1 MKKFNL
7 SKGLI
12 VGLLT
17 FALCI
22 VAFAAVGAKAD
33 EQAAAAP
40 TKTTPVAAE
49 YDATNDTVTA
59 GSNAYVYVVKAAAGN
74 KIKSGQTATAQMA
87 NNEISIADLGIKG
100 TNKDVFLYVCD
111 KEVEVADGETVSANL
126 TIKGNANKVVGV
138 IDYTQADD
146 NQSVAVLSAYYVD
159 KKAKKNVAI
168 DSAKLYW
175 SAEQEGTYYLANK
188 AATTG
193 GRKDS
198 TNAAVSDGFRGKDL
212 ADMLEA
218 GGTIYIKQA
227 GVSSREG
234 AAQFGSKVAK
244 VKIAK
249 QAKAPKVKID
259 VAKDTI
265 ALKNGFDFAV
275 ATKNNTT
282 NEYTEYGDWYTIL
295 PVLKTATVTE
305 GIVGG
310 EDGGVYAPLDK
321 KDANAGKKVT
331 VEEVDYYS
339 YTKKAYKVLSIDTL
353 LETLGSPDGDF
364 KIAVRKSATNKKPA
378 SAVAT
383 VEIDYKK
390 EAPLVYTQDNVKGE
404 FVVSTADEFKKKG
417 LSFKDIVAYP
427 GVKNDAIATTGFDKT
442 FKIVTGD
449 GVTGADEGS
458 SFEYLVVDGKNY
470 FAADDTDD
478 AIDWTTAKWK
488 KFDPAKLKINEKLS
502 GAYST
507 VKGKKI
513 KSVLKAEATAV
524 ADANGDGVIK
534 SLNEATLK
542 NVKTLLLVRRAGD
555 KSTGKR
561 ASEAIELYVV
571 KSGNT
576 WSLYSTVS
584 NGEVAYKH
592 TVKFAKWTKVE
603 ETYAWKETAEPANIV
618 LWMQKGAEGKQY
630 IDLPTV
636 TDAILC
642 AATES
647 AGTITPGNA
656 VSTVES
662 GTNKGKYE
670 ITLTGDAAQ
679 TTWMAIKEYANIKVK
694 VFTQVD
700 DKAPVAVTA
709 KDVTVSKGKIGTGE
723 AKYFVGASC
732 VLDTEIE
739 APAAPAPSADD
750 KEVVAADTAFV
761 CEGGTYA
768 AKKVTVIPNSS
779 DEVEVTLTFKF
790 KEQAKNGD

>member
-17 FALCI
+17 FALSI
-22 VAFAAVGAKAD
+22 VAFAAVGASAD
-33 EQAAAAP
+33 EAQAPQKTAA
-40 TKTTPVAAE
+40 VAAE
-49 YDATNDTVTA
+49 YNATDDIITA
-59 GSNAYVYVVKAAAGN
+59 GSNAYVYVVKAASGN
-74 KIKSGQTATAQMA
+74 KLKEGQAATAQMA
-87 NNEISIADLGIKG
+87 NNKISISDLGIKG
-100 TNKDVFLYVCD
+100 TNKDVYLYVCD
-111 KEVEVADGETVSANL
+111 REVEVKDGETVSANL

-138 IDYTQADD
+138 IDYTQADSD
-146 NQSVAVLSAYYVD
+146 ASVSVLSAYYVD

-168 DSAKLYW
+168 ASAQLFW
-175 SAEQEGTYYLANK
+175 SPEQDGTYYLANK
-188 AATTG
+188 AETTR

-198 TNAAVSDGFRGKDL
+198 NNATVSDGFRGKDL

-227 GVSSREG
+227 GVSGTSG
-234 AAQFGSKVAK
+234 TAQFGSKVAK

-265 ALKNGFDFAV
+265 TLKNGFDFAV

-331 VEEVDYYS
+331 EEEVDYYS
-339 YTKKAYKVLSIDTL
+339 YTKTAYKVLSIDTL
-353 LETLGSPDGDF
+353 LETLDNPAGDF

-458 SFEYLVVDGKNY
+458 NFEYLVVDGKNY
-470 FAADDTDD
+470 FAADGSDD

-488 KFDPAKLKINEKLS
+488 KFDPAKLKINEKLG

-513 KSVLKAEATAV
+513 KSVLKAETATV
-524 ADANGDGVIK
+524 ADSDADG
-534 SLNEATLK
+534 ATCDEVAFK

-584 NGEVAYKH
+584 NGEVAYKR

-618 LWMQKGAEGKQY
+618 LWMQSGNDGKQY

-636 TDAILC
+636 TDAIIC
-642 AATES
+642 EATEED
-647 AGTITPGNA
+647 GTITPGNA
-656 VSTVES
+656 VQTVAD

-670 ITLTGDAAQ
+670 ISLTSNEEK
-679 TTWMAIKEYANIKVK
+679 TSWMAIKEYANIKIE
-694 VFTQVD
+694 VFTKVGD
-700 DKAPVAVTA
+700 AEPVAVTA
-709 KDVTVSKGKIGTGE
+709 KNVTVTKGKIGDGDPV
-723 AKYFVGASC
+723 YFVGSAC
-732 VLDTEIE
+732 RINIT
-739 APAAPAPSADD
+739 APTPPTVEGKVVTAATTANTIDVGTFADN
-750 KEVVAADTAFV
+750 
-761 CEGGTYA
+761 
-768 AKKVTVIPNSS
+768 KVTVTPNSAE
-779 DEVEVTLTFKF
+779 EVKITLTYNYVANDP
-790 KEQAKNGD
+790 EPEGEGN